1 MKKIV
6 LCGGGTA
13 GHVYPALAV
22 AELLNDNE
30 IHFIGSDG
38 IEKEILKNCKKINQT
53 L

>member
-22 AELLNDNE
+22 AEGLKGFE
-30 IHFIGSDG
+30 IHYFGGSG
-38 IEKEILKNCKKINQT
+38 MEKEILKNLLLQLEN